1 MLYAIYERC
10 RTGARKPRKS
20 MILATE
26 ASEPDEI
33 SRDARMLWRA
43 VTGEE
48 PRELHVRTIGAL
60 DCHMRAEVEYSTGC

>member
-10 RTGARKPRKS
+10 RTSARKARKS

-26 ASEPDEI
+26 QTDPAEI

-48 PRELHVRTIGAL
+48 PHELHVRAMGAL